1 MASRTETHSRIGAP
15 ILIVVMIALAA
26 LGIWWYFASQPKIAA
41 PPEAITA
48 EAKSYVRNLKLSDVG
63 MKATEN
69 FAGAAV
75 VEITGRITN
84 AGERALDRVEL
95 NCVFYDPYGK
105 ELRRER
111 VPIVRAT
118 IKPGETKSFRLPFET
133 IPQGWNQTLPSL
145 VIASIRF
152 AG

>member
-1 MASRTETHSRIGAP
+1 VASKTETQSRIGTP
-15 ILIVVMIALAA
+15 ILIVVMVALAA
-26 LGIWWYFASQPKIAA
+26 LGIWWYLASQPKPTA

-48 EAKSYVRNLKLSDVG
+48 EAKSYVRNLKLSEVD

-75 VEITGRITN
+75 VEVTGKITN
-84 AGERALDRVEL
+84 GGERVLDRVEL
-95 NCVFYDPYGK
+95 TCVFYDPYGK
-105 ELRRER
+105 ELKRER
-111 VPIVRAT
+111 VPIVRAS
-118 IKPGETKSFRLPFET
+118 IKPGETKTFRLPFEQL
-133 IPQGWNQTLPSL
+133 PQGWNQTLPSL